1 MRIVADSNILLSATI
16 TEGPA
21 FEVVN
26 LVFGGQVDLVLSR
39 ETFGELADVLMT
51 RAPFDRI
58 SKELRGAYLGHLSE
72 RGIWRRPV
80 SQPIKCRDPDDQ
92 PFLDL
97 AVASDAEFLL
107 TRDDDLLEL
116 GQVNVTKI
124 RTPEDFLREFRG
136 SRDTG
141 RD

>member
-1 MRIVADSNILLSATI
+1 MRIVVDSNILLSAMI

-26 LVFGGQVDLVLSR
+26 LVFAGQVDIVLSR

-51 RAPFDRI
+51 RPPFDRI
-58 SKELRGAYLGHLSE
+58 AKELRGAYLGHLSE

-80 SQPIKCRDPDDQ
+80 NQPIKCRDPADQ
-92 PFLDL
+92 SFLDL
-97 AVASDAEFLL
+97 AVASEAEYLL

-116 GQVNVTKI
+116 GQVGPSKI
-124 RTPEDFLREFRG
+124 RTPEDFLRKFPALRNTE
-136 SRDTG
+136 
-141 RD
+141 